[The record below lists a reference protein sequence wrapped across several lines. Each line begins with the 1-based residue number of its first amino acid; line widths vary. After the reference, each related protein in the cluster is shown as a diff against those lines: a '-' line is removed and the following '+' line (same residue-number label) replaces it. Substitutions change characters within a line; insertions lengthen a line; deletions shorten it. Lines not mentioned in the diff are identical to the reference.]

1 MSSVNKV
8 ILLGVLGKDPEIKS
22 FPSGDRIAELSVAT
36 SERWTDKST
45 GEKKE
50 KTEWNRVV
58 IRNDG
63 LVKVAENYLSKGSK
77 VYIEGQLQTREWQD
91 QSGNKKYATEIV
103 VGKFRG
109 ELVLISSGKDREER
123 AESQKAVKRS
133 FADDLENEIPF
144 DEG

>member
-8 ILLGVLGKDPEIKS
+8 ILLGTLGKDPDVKS

-63 LVKVAENYLSKGSK
+63 LVKVAENYLTKGSK
-77 VYIEGQLQTREWQD
+77 VYVEGQIQTREWTD
-91 QSGNKKYATEIV
+91 KDGSKRYATEIV

-109 ELVLISSGKDREER
+109 ELVLIGGGKEREAR
-123 AESQKAVKRS
+123 AESQQAVKRS
-133 FADDLENEIPF
+133 FADDLEDSVPF
-144 DEG
+144 

>member
-8 ILLGVLGKDPEIKS
+8 ILLGTLGKDPDVKS

-77 VYIEGQLQTREWQD
+77 VYIEGQLQTREWTDPAGQ
-91 QSGNKKYATEIV
+91 KRYATEIV
-103 VGKFRG
+103 VGKFKG
-109 ELVLISSGKDREER
+109 ELVLVGGGKEKDAR
-123 AESQKAVKRS
+123 AESQQAVKRS
-133 FADDLENEIPF
+133 FADDLDADEIPF
-144 DEG
+144 

>member
-8 ILLGVLGKDPEIKS
+8 ILLGVLGKDPDVKS

-58 IRNDG
+58 IRNDS
-63 LVKVAENYLSKGSK
+63 LVKVAENYLTKGSK
-77 VYIEGQLQTREWQD
+77 VYIEGQLQTREWTD
-91 QSGNKKYATEIV
+91 KDGSKRYATEIV
-103 VGKFRG
+103 VGKFKG
-109 ELVLISSGKDREER
+109 ELVLIGGSKEREAR
-123 AESQKAVKRS
+123 AESQQAVKRS
-133 FADDLENEIPF
+133 FADDLEDEIPF
-144 DEG
+144 

>member
-8 ILLGVLGKDPEIKS
+8 ILLGTLGKDPDVKS

-63 LVKVAENYLSKGSK
+63 LVKVAENYLAKGSK
-77 VYIEGQLQTREWQD
+77 VYIEGQLQTREWTD
-91 QSGNKKYATEIV
+91 QAGQKRYATEIV
-103 VGKFRG
+103 IGKFKG
-109 ELVLISSGKDREER
+109 ELVLIGGVKADVK
-123 AESQKAVKRS
+123 AEIQQAVKRS
-133 FADDLENEIPF
+133 FADDLDDTDIPF
-144 DEG
+144 

>member
-8 ILLGVLGKDPEIKS
+8 ILLGTLGKDPDVKS

-63 LVKVAENYLSKGSK
+63 LVKVAENYLFKGSK
-77 VYIEGQLQTREWQD
+77 VYIEGQLQTREWTD
-91 QSGNKKYATEIV
+91 KDGSKRYATEIV
-103 VGKFRG
+103 VGKFKG
-109 ELVLISSGKDREER
+109 ELVLVGGGKEKDAR
-123 AESQKAVKRS
+123 AESQQAVKRS
-133 FADDLENEIPF
+133 FADDLEDDIPF
-144 DEG
+144 D

>member
-8 ILLGVLGKDPEIKS
+8 ILLGTLGKDPEIKS

-36 SERWTDKST
+36 SERWTDKAT

-63 LVKVAENYLSKGSK
+63 LVKVAENYLAKGSK
-77 VYIEGQLQTREWQD
+77 VYVEGQLQTREWTD
-91 QSGNKKYATEIV
+91 QAGQKRYATEIV
-103 VGKFRG
+103 VGKFKG
-109 ELVLISSGKDREER
+109 ELVLIGGGKEREAR
-123 AESQKAVKRS
+123 AETPAAKPARS
-133 FADDLENEIPF
+133 FADELQDDIPW
-144 DEG
+144 

>member
-58 IRNDG
+58 IRNDS
-63 LVKVAENYLSKGSK
+63 LVKVAENYLSKGSR

-91 QSGNKKYATEIV
+91 QSGSKKYATEIV
-103 VGKFRG
+103 VGKFKG

-133 FADDLENEIPF
+133 FADDLEDDSEIPF
-144 DEG
+144 